1 MESCEC
7 IQIEVVGVFSGSFSG
22 ELQTTGQYLLENTFE
37 FVVDAVTY
45 YIWSDGNDWWCT
57 TTPIGDLNGAVAFL
71 PGDPFG
77 DHGTCPIGEKPQW
90 STEEFTTFTTSVGSC
105 GVCCIDTTLIIN
117 TNPQV
122 VNFNNFTSPAGWWND
137 SPYWEWCDN
146 SSFQF
151 GWILYKV
158 ILEDSR
164 CQWVLTQTKCG
175 SPISGNETVIFEG
188 QIGQNCICPSETTFT
203 SNDTD
208 SYPSFTVTNCPVECV
223 AVEDRHQRKYDAIQ
237 LPEVFEEED
246 RGFAKCCTKL
256 LVLAN
261 GTSNT
266 EENDVSSA
274 WLNLSDPSDTFEFVV
289 VDDNDVP
296 TSFQPDAEAF
306 PNEENAYFFTV
317 QWKDILASDGEG
329 CYSIKVTY
337 NIGGVD
343 GFFTWRYYELKFFT
357 VQEALCTARIRVKF
371 NLNQSIEGI
380 NFTGANVE
388 DSIRFNGQIKKDQ
401 SNTEI
406 DNLIYN
412 SRRIETVVNE
422 NLPTYLIKTDPYT
435 DEVLRLFTDL
445 YLLSANEMFI
455 SDYNAHTSSY
465 RIKDV
470 PVIIKDT
477 PERSSADEY
486 SRFETIS
493 CTVTNRIANERTYY

>member
-1 MESCEC
+1 MSCEC
-7 IQIEVVGVFSGSFSG
+7 LHIVWNATSESGTSG
-22 ELQTTGQYLLENTFE
+22 EGYFQPSGLYNFNSYYE
-37 FVVDAVTY
+37 FIIDGTNYFLWYDPNVGGSPFFYIGPILGASSIAY
-45 YIWSDGNDWWCT
+45 YGGFPSQNAC
-57 TTPIGDLNGAVAFL
+57 
-71 PGDPFG
+71 PFG
-77 DHGTCPIGEKPQW
+77 SSWISTKFNYDFITSSCDVPPLCVPI
-90 STEEFTTFTTSVGSC
+90 
-105 GVCCIDTTLIIN
+105 
-117 TNPQV
+117 
-122 VNFNNFTSPAGWWND
+122 
-137 SPYWEWCDN
+137 
-146 SSFQF
+146 
-151 GWILYKV
+151 
-158 ILEDSR
+158 
-164 CQWVLTQTKCG
+164 
-175 SPISGNETVIFEG
+175 
-188 QIGQNCICPSETTFT
+188 
-203 SNDTD
+203 
-208 SYPSFTVTNCPVECV
+208 
-223 AVEDRHQRKYDAIQ
+223 EDRHQRKYDAIQ

-246 RGFAKCCTKL
+246 RGFAKCCTKF

-261 GTSNT
+261 GTSKT

-289 VDDNDVP
+289 VDENDVP

-317 QWKDILASDGEG
+317 QWKDILASNGEG

-380 NFTGANVE
+380 NFTGSNVE

-406 DNLIYN
+406 DNLIYD

-465 RIKDV
+465 RIKDI
-470 PVIIKDT
+470 PVTIKDT
-477 PERSSADEY
+477 PERSSADAF